1 VIGVVIVLDPGQRT
15 LERNGINDDR
25 GGNETTGEALGSE
38 LLLMIGYVQGS
49 RVVRIIMTVQTDL
62 LDGPEVHVLIPPVPE
77 STSQARST
85 RTEESGHRD
94 IERVEIETR
103 EPRQAIRTGRSPQRK
118 MGPCHP
124 RPIRFQ
130 WSKTQAWHL

>member
-62 LDGPEVHVLIPPVPE
+62 LGGPEVHVLIPPVLE

-85 RTEESGHRD
+85 RTKESGHRG
-94 IERVEIETR
+94 IERVEIET
-103 EPRQAIRTGRSPQRK
+103 
-118 MGPCHP
+118 
-124 RPIRFQ
+124 
-130 WSKTQAWHL
+130 